1 MGLSVVVTC
10 IEAEEVGVEL
20 AVALERFIGIVMDVM
35 DGIDMD
41 VMDGIDMD
49 ELEDCS

>member
-10 IEAEEVGVEL
+10 IEAEEVGVKL
-20 AVALERFIGIVMDVM
+20 AVALERFIGFVT
-35 DGIDMD
+35 D

-49 ELEDCS
+49 ELEECSWIHIIR